1 MVLIQLKTSL
11 SNYQLVLGCSTLL
24 YLVSLLSVD
33 DHHRNPNNN
42 TEIIRKLS
50 CFKDSFLSPVKAELR
65 TPHDATGCFKTRWG
79 EGKGQNQTGITHIF
93 ELWYQL
99 VSNQQRRSPPGSHK
113 NFRVATRTLAI
124 GGRQW
129 GPVLAEPAWL

>member
-11 SNYQLVLGCSTLL
+11 SNYYLVLGCSTLL

-65 TPHDATGCFKTRWG
+65 TPHDATGCFKPDGVRVRDKIKRVLPISLSYGTSWFPISKDG
-79 EGKGQNQTGITHIF
+79 H
-93 ELWYQL
+93 
-99 VSNQQRRSPPGSHK
+99 RRA
-113 NFRVATRTLAI
+113 ATKTS
-124 GGRQW
+124 G
-129 GPVLAEPAWL
+129 